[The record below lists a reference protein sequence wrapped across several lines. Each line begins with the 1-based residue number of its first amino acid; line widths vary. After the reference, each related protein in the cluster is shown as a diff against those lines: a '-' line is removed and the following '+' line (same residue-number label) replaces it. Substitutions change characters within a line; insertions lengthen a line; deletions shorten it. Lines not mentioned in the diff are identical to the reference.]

1 MDNELKEVMDNIL
14 NRIDKLD
21 KRMGGI
27 EYKVDRMDVIEYKLD
42 RTNECFENLDLK
54 VDNLE
59 LRLRNAES
67 NIRKDIKKLS
77 DENDTII
84 EVLKQN
90 ELLPR

>member
-1 MDNELKEVMDNIL
+1 MSN
-14 NRIDKLD
+14 
-21 KRMGGI
+21 
-27 EYKVDRMDVIEYKLD
+27 KVDSA
-42 RTNECFENLDLK
+42 NERFEDMDLK

-90 ELLPR
+90 NIFKNRSFHNQAL